1 MCETK
6 FHAPY
11 TTSKSQITMSIKK
24 LFNNFSSYLSSKKNN
39 KENMVHTNDI
49 PTSFIEC
56 FKLKHNYKEIINA
69 QDFGYTI
76 EVKRNSDLNERERKY
91 ITDFLNQDDNKD
103 IFLFDN
109 KLTLD
114 EKGYSLFFTRN
125 NEVVAYIQV
134 MEDDDSSMGVTINYL
149 SVKKELRR
157 KGIAIHLLAQTIHFC
172 NNTYPERDIF
182 AWIDVKLD
190 ELFSGFGFS
199 PFIGQ
204 IEEVNERLIS
214 LFAFKWELQEM
225 A

>member
-1 MCETK
+1 
-6 FHAPY
+6 
-11 TTSKSQITMSIKK
+11 MSIKK
-24 LFNNFSSYLSSKKNN
+24 LFNNFSSYFSSKKNN
-39 KENMVHTNDI
+39 KENMDHANDI
-49 PTSFIEC
+49 STSFIEY
-56 FKLKHNYKEIINA
+56 FKLKYNYKEIINV

-76 EVKRNSDLNERERKY
+76 GVKKNSDLNEGERKY

-103 IFLFDN
+103 VFLFDN

-114 EKGYSLFFTRN
+114 EKGYSLFFTRK

-134 MEDDDSSMGVTINYL
+134 MEDDGSMGVTINYL

-157 KGIAIHLLAQTIHFC
+157 QGVAIHLLAQTIHFC
-172 NNTYPERDIF
+172 NNTYPGRDIF

-214 LFAFKWELQEM
+214 LFAFKWELREM